1 MLLCDEGEL
10 RRRMTVDTVA
20 GVVRMG
26 CGWDVGCGWD
36 AEGCCSR
43 GSEVVGIC
51 CSAAAG
57 LMGCGEA
64 VVGPIDC
71 GDCGAAGPGSVA
83 VWGAGA
89 VQDVSR
95 VSSLK

>member
-1 MLLCDEGEL
+1 
-10 RRRMTVDTVA
+10 
-20 GVVRMG
+20 MG
-26 CGWDVGCGWD
+26 CGWDIGCGWD
-36 AEGCCSR
+36 VDDCSR

-57 LMGCGEA
+57 LIGCGEA

-71 GDCGAAGPGSVA
+71 GGSGEAGPGSA
-83 VWGAGA
+83 AAWGAGA

-95 VSSLK
+95 VSALK